1 MELFNSTVTASALWC
16 AEECSLT
23 KKEEKS
29 LRSTQREMMRR
40 FTAGKQRPMK
50 IGSVGYIISL
60 LAISYAFYESAGGIA
75 VVFFIFLFIASHA
88 IGQGAVIWVFL
99 AEIFP
104 NKIRTKGQSFGS
116 GTHWIL
122 AAIITLVM
130 PYFLGRFEPHFIF
143 GFFALMMVLQLL
155 FVIYVMPET
164 KKKTLESIS
173 ETFR

>member
-1 MELFNSTVTASALWC
+1 
-16 AEECSLT
+16 
-23 KKEEKS
+23 
-29 LRSTQREMMRR
+29 
-40 FTAGKQRPMK
+40 MK
-50 IGSVGYIISL
+50 IGSIGYIVSL
-60 LAISYAFYESAGGIA
+60 LAISYAFYVSAGGIV

-116 GTHWIL
+116 GTHWVL

-164 KKKTLESIS
+164 KEKTLESIS
-173 ETFR
+173 ETLK